1 MMLKGKGIG
10 HGVVE
15 GEVLLSRQPISFLGG
30 VDPHTGVVI
39 DSSSDISGK
48 NVTGKILAF
57 PHGKGS
63 TVGSYVIYQL
73 MKSGKAPGGMINESA
88 ETVVATGAIIA
99 GIPMLSNIPL
109 AALETGDQVLLNA
122 DAGLLE
128 LKGVVSEAIAM
139 SVLMNRDRILLL
151 KHEGKSKHLEG
162 EWLGVSDKISGGD
175 NPEKVALR
183 AVRSQTGIDA
193 DESEIR
199 VRGETIYLRARSV
212 LLEVHPFLIATDKTE
227 IDLGKG
233 YKEFK
238 WVSPDRLKSVRT
250 IAGMS
255 TIVDSLLSRK
265 EASRKTC

>member
-39 DSSSDISGK
+39 DGSSDISGK

-73 MKSGKAPGGMINESA
+73 MKSGRAPGGIINESA
-88 ETVVATGAIIA
+88 ETVVATGAVIA
-99 GIPMLSNIPL
+99 GIPMLSDIPL

-139 SVLMNRDRILLL
+139 AVLMSRDRILLL

-162 EWLGVSDKISGGD
+162 EWIGISDKISER
-175 NPEKVALR
+175 NNAEKVVLR

-193 DESEIR
+193 NESEIR
-199 VRGETIYLRARSV
+199 VRGETVYIRIESV
-212 LLEVHPFLIATDKTE
+212 LLEVHPFLIVTDKTE
-227 IDLGKG
+227 IDLSKG
-233 YKEFK
+233 YEEFK
-238 WVSPDRLKSVRT
+238 WVSLDGIKSVRT

-255 TIVDSLLSRK
+255 TIVDSLLSRN
-265 EASRKTC
+265 EAGRRIC